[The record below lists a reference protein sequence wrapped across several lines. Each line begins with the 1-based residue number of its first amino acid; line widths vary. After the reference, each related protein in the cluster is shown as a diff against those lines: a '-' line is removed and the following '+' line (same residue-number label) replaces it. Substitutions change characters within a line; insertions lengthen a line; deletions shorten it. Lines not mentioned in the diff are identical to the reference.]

1 MRFMRLGESV
11 ESNIFNILNARKRE
25 LAARGVDVI
34 DLSIG
39 TPDFEPSEHVMRA
52 VAEAASKPE
61 NYK

>member
-39 TPDFEPSEHVMRA
+39 TPDFEP
-52 VAEAASKPE
+52 
-61 NYK
+61 